1 MQGFE
6 IESNQYYLRSLSAL
20 DDLDNYLFWIS
31 NPSNN
36 KFIISSWVNYTF
48 NELLEYIESCNES
61 DEALLLGIFSKSSN
75 IHIRNIKYDNIDILS
90 KKATTGILIGDIRYR
105 GKGFAKE
112 IIKVTV
118 SWLNENF
125 NIENFLLGVDQNDD
139 DALNLYRNWDL
150 KKLAKFKQMESN
162 VA

>member
-6 IESNQYYLRSLSAL
+6 IDSNQYYLRSLSAL

-31 NPSNN
+31 NSSNN
-36 KFIISSWVNYTF
+36 RFIISSRINYTF
-48 NELLEYIESCNES
+48 NELLEYIDSYNES
-61 DEALLLGIFSKSSN
+61 DEALLLGIFYKSSN
-75 IHIRNIKYDNIDILS
+75 IHIGNIKYDNIGILP
-90 KKATTGILIGDIRYR
+90 KKATMGILIGDIKYR
-105 GKGFAKE
+105 GIGVAKE
-112 IIKVTV
+112 IIEVTV

-125 NIENFLLGVDQNDD
+125 NIENFLLVVGQNDD